1 MCSTVR
7 TNTPRPSEYP
17 VRFVACKAIGSTQ
30 VTYVMRHMGNFIEDF
45 IDIANDTTHVVQ
57 NGTDFGTFTNI
68 QFRNSN
74 VPKRD
79 YQGMVFQADYRPTP
93 NWQIAGNY
101 TLQLENDG
109 TFAGEA
115 QNQPGIS
122 SPYGDFPVDGVPSIY
137 TRGYPDGHL
146 YDFQR
151 SKLRA

>member
-1 MCSTVR
+1 VSIR
-7 TNTPRPSEYP
+7 SDSW
-17 VRFVACKAIGSTQ
+17 ACKAIGSTQ

>member
-1 MCSTVR
+1 
-7 TNTPRPSEYP
+7 
-17 VRFVACKAIGSTQ
+17 VACKAIGSTQ

-109 TFAGEA
+109 TFAVRRRTSRA
-115 QNQPGIS
+115 FRRRTATS
-122 SPYGDFPVDGVPSIY
+122 RSTVSHRF
-137 TRGYPDGHL
+137 TRGAIQTGICTTSSA
-146 YDFQR
+146 R
-151 SKLRA
+151 SCARGRST